1 RRRTPRRPLPPG
13 PTSPHPRR
21 QTRLTPPGTPGA
33 SAVNPYKR
41 LGIRQKDVLDRLN
54 QINIQH
60 PRVWVLTRNFA
71 HDQAD
76 NQAILSLHRRGLIER
91 GSAVLNGHRYAICR
105 YKLTQH
111 DHTEAQARAEEL
123 RHFAEKI
130 LIGANTALPLSH
142 SDQRLPSATATTTS
156 APPEGDTVYDPRHE
170 TFTAASIEQ
179 PRHRR

>member
-1 RRRTPRRPLPPG
+1 M
-13 PTSPHPRR
+13 
-21 QTRLTPPGTPGA
+21 
-33 SAVNPYKR
+33 NPYKQ

-71 HDQAD
+71 NDQAD
-76 NQAILSLHRRGLIER
+76 EQAVLSLHRRGLIER

-111 DHTEAQARAEEL
+111 DRNEAQERAEQL

-130 LIGANTALPLSH
+130 LIGANKALAIINSEHRLHITTGTTAF
-142 SDQRLPSATATTTS
+142 D
-156 APPEGDTVYDPRHE
+156 PPEGDTVYDPRHE
-170 TFTAASIEQ
+170 TFTAANIEQ
-179 PRHRR
+179 PHNRR